1 MRININFYL
10 SSFTIKKTS
19 ADPFYSSSVTIYIQ
33 NASAGPEYLCFLGG
47 VPSPVCLFY
56 YYVNFKSLK
65 FPGEEGRPRLDPCI
79 KVLTLF
85 SSFSP
90 KQIMINK
97 TALKISYLCQGN
109 VNFFLLIKSY
119 RV

>member
-1 MRININFYL
+1 M
-10 SSFTIKKTS
+10 
-19 ADPFYSSSVTIYIQ
+19 SSVTIYIQ

-65 FPGEEGRPRLDPCI
+65 FPGEEGRPRLDPRI

-97 TALKISYLCQGN
+97 TALKISYLRQRN
-109 VNFFLLIKSY
+109 LNFVFTYQILSRLKT
-119 RV
+119 

>member
-1 MRININFYL
+1 M
-10 SSFTIKKTS
+10 
-19 ADPFYSSSVTIYIQ
+19 DPFYSSSVTIYIQ
-33 NASAGPEYLCFLGG
+33 NTSAGPEYLRFLRG
-47 VPSPVCLFY
+47 VPSPVCLLY

-65 FPGEEGRPRLDPCI
+65 FPGEEGRPRLDPRI
-79 KVLTLF
+79 KDLKRF